1 VTESAPKRGRKRKP
15 KPLQVGESCPRCG
28 YLAHTG
34 RATQAE
40 LEALHALV
48 ADLLLKELKA
58 RRAEGKPGSSRLVSV
73 AASFLKANGI
83 DKPHLIHSQID
94 ELLQHLPDLD
104 SLDPH

>member
-1 VTESAPKRGRKRKP
+1 MTDTTPKRRRQRKP
-15 KPLQVGESCPRCG
+15 RPLQVGETCPRCG
-28 YLAHTG
+28 NLGHTG
-34 RATQAE
+34 RATEAE

-58 RRAEGKPGSSRLVSV
+58 RHAGGKPGSSRLVSV